1 MACYFPRKMI
11 MHGTHFQNSN
21 LIEKS
26 NFRAIGHSIMWYAI
40 EYLKNNGV
48 KFVDFGTILTTE
60 SDKINNINK
69 FKLGFGGD
77 LIETTFFEKIQMNK
91 QEVCAIIP
99 VYNEE
104 KTIKNNK

>member
-1 MACYFPRKMI
+1 
-11 MHGTHFQNSN
+11 
-21 LIEKS
+21 
-26 NFRAIGHSIMWYAI
+26 MWYAI

-77 LIETTFFEKIQMNK
+77 LIETTFFEKK
-91 QEVCAIIP
+91 F
-99 VYNEE
+99 
-104 KTIKNNK
+104 K

>member
-1 MACYFPRKMI
+1 MI
-11 MHGTHFQNSN
+11 IYYSLSVNSN

-48 KFVDFGTILTTE
+48 KFIDFGTILTTE
-60 SDKINNINK
+60 SDEINNTQ

-77 LIETTFFEKIQMNK
+77 LIETIFFEKK
-91 QEVCAIIP
+91 F
-99 VYNEE
+99 
-104 KTIKNNK
+104 K

>member
-1 MACYFPRKMI
+1 MLFSKKNDYAWYSLSA
-11 MHGTHFQNSN
+11 NSN

-77 LIETTFFEKIQMNK
+77 LIETTFFEKK
-91 QEVCAIIP
+91 F
-99 VYNEE
+99 
-104 KTIKNNK
+104 K